1 MSTKNEIKLQQIEAW
16 ALGQGFS
23 KDRFGNMKKSHNGKE
38 YRLKF
43 QALTIRYEV
52 RTESGDWVRIRGG
65 YIRDIWITPEGKI
78 AGMRRGY

>member
-1 MSTKNEIKLQQIEAW
+1 MSAKNQEKVRQIESW
-16 ALGQGFS
+16 ATQQGYV
-23 KDRFGNMKKSHNGKE
+23 KDRFGNMKKEHQGKK

-43 QALTIRYEV
+43 QATSIRYEV

-65 YIRDIWITPEGKI
+65 YLKDITITPEGKI